1 MSGKH
6 FVQVPICP
14 QVLEYARDLMKH
26 DLTALSPGAKK
37 AGVLQDD
44 EFVLYE
50 TAFISGVRLTVKLV
64 SNKEQYQVIP
74 EFHFLD
80 GGTAIGKCITADPL
94 SSLARFQSGHEGG
107 SHAYSVELV
116 PLVFSTYLFGQEW
129 PETYLWSAEILCPD
143 RRFDAE
149 AHVRAAAAYFLK
161 TEEGKEV
168 LERTCGNFNWVDA
181 IQEIPGWVYMKH
193 GFLVNYVHAADE
205 VVDNNE
211 SLLGN

>member
-50 TAFISGVRLTVKLV
+50 AAFTSGVRLTVKLV

-168 LERTCGNFNWVDA
+168 LERTCGNFNWGRRYSGD
-181 IQEIPGWVYMKH
+181 P
-193 GFLVNYVHAADE
+193 
-205 VVDNNE
+205 
-211 SLLGN
+211 